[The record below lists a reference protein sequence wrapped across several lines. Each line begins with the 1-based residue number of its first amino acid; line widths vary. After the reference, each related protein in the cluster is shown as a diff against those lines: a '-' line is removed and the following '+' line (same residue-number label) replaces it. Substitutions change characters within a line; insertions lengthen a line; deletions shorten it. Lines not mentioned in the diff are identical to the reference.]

1 MLCTTWAGHIVHR
14 ELKTLGSPSPG
25 SVKLQGQDVLG
36 MLWKCSSKVEEMGKN
51 ENGDY
56 SVC

>member
-1 MLCTTWAGHIVHR
+1 MHR
-14 ELKTLGSPSPG
+14 ELKTLGSPSTG

-36 MLWKCSSKVEEMGKN
+36 MLWKCSSKVEEMGEN